1 MVQKLRNNEYFN
13 VQDTFDHLYAESKN
27 GRYFN
32 KLYDLIISE
41 ENILLA
47 FQNLKRNTGN
57 RTTGQTIIM
66 SIH

>member
-1 MVQKLRNNEYFN
+1 MNDNR
-13 VQDTFDHLYAESKN
+13 TYAESKN

-57 RTTGQTIIM
+57 RITGQTIIM

>member
-1 MVQKLRNNEYFN
+1 MNDNR
-13 VQDTFDHLYAESKN
+13 TGAESKS
-27 GRYFN
+27 GKYFK

-47 FQNLKRNTGN
+47 YRNLKRNTGR
-57 RTTGQTIIM
+57 RTIGQTIIM